1 MFRLRFNLFTVL
13 MLGMIA
19 LFIYCFF
26 SWVCGQVVAVIDH
39 PIEYMSEA
47 KEALQSD
54 HKFIRFL
61 GAMLDQVSPGK

>member
-13 MLGMIA
+13 LLGLIA

-26 SWVCGQVVAVIDH
+26 SWAFGQAGEVLDD
-39 PIEYMSEA
+39 PIAYIG
-47 KEALQSD
+47 KVREALQAD

-61 GAMLDQVSPGK
+61 GAMLDQVSPEK